1 MNKLPSYIL
10 HLTFCMMLSMQ
21 TMAQPNKPL
30 RIQRHRHGF
39 TITKELEGKEV
50 LLAYSETGDFD
61 KAMQSDSLFRK
72 VMDIFST
79 QTTLRGPRLNAAPE
93 LPDAVDPLCSDAW
106 TQDAPFHNLTPIVD
120 STHCKTGCVATAM
133 SQVMYYYKYP
143 ERGTG
148 SYTYSDVKGCQETL
162 TADFSAHRY
171 EWDYMLD
178 SYAGINYSERQ
189 AQAVALLASDCG
201 ISVDMQY
208 GVEASGAQ
216 SVKQPYALFN
226 YFGYDSGMRMV
237 YRDFYSR
244 NELHAM
250 IRNELA
256 AQRPVLCSAHDTG
269 GGHAFVI
276 DGYDNQG
283 LYHINWGWG
292 GWCNGY
298 YNIDYMNPDQPEWD
312 HDPNRREKGMNYFQ
326 CFTVGVQPR
335 QPGTQSVETHEY
347 AFSHLELKPDSALIV
362 HHLSNVGW
370 NQHYGQV
377 VLAVTSTESEE
388 VEKVVYDY
396 NRQFE
401 LEEFEDTTYTDTIL
415 LTTIMPQLVG
425 LKDATYRLMPMF
437 EDNGT
442 WKRARTMCGTPYYIY
457 IDKQG
462 DNIQLREA
470 QSALNHLELVSLQFP
485 DTVIR
490 SNYNPCTIAVANN
503 SDDEYCG
510 RIFLTYESDQTPSGY
525 QLLAS
530 VGLYIEPHT
539 TETIDFKY
547 IYISSRL
554 SDTIRVHVLYDI
566 DLFTDSLIVFDQMK
580 EVTVVN
586 QPSGIKSPT
595 MATRPKRLFDPTGKP
610 VNQLLPHQIIITD
623 DGKKRSIQNV
633 P

>member
-1 MNKLPSYIL
+1 MYQRIIIL
-10 HLTFCMMLSMQ
+10 IGFMLSW
-21 TMAQPNKPL
+21 TSLMAQPNKPL
-30 RIQRHRHGF
+30 RIQRLHRGF
-39 TITKELEGKEV
+39 TISKELEGREV

-61 KAMQSDSLFRK
+61 KAMQNDTLFRK
-72 VMDIFST
+72 VMDNFSR
-79 QTTLRGPRLNAAPE
+79 QTKLRGPRINAAPE
-93 LPDAVDPLCSDAW
+93 LPEAVEPLCSDAW
-106 TQDAPFHNLTPIVD
+106 AQDAPYNNLTPIVD

-148 SYTYSDVKGCQETL
+148 SHTYSDVKGCLQTL
-162 TADFSAHRY
+162 TADFSAHTY

-178 SYAGINYSERQ
+178 SYAGVNYSERQ

-208 GVEASGAQ
+208 GTESSGAE
-216 SVKQPYALFN
+216 SINQPYALFN
-226 YFGYDSGMRMV
+226 YFGYDSGMRTI

-244 NELHAM
+244 SELHSL
-250 IRNELA
+250 IQTELA
-256 AQRPVLCSAHDTG
+256 NYRPVLCSAHDTG

-283 LYHINWGWG
+283 LFHINWGWS
-292 GWCNGY
+292 GWCDGY
-298 YNIDYMNPDQPEWD
+298 YNIDYMNPDQPQWN

-326 CFTVGVQPR
+326 SFTIGIQPKL
-335 QPGTQSVETHEY
+335 PGMQSVETHEY
-347 AFSHLELKPDSALIV
+347 AFSHLELKPDSALIIY
-362 HHLSNVGW
+362 HLSNVGW
-370 NQHYGQV
+370 NQHQGQV
-377 VLAVTSTESEE
+377 VLAVTGTESEE
-388 VEKVVYDY
+388 MVKVVYDY

-415 LTTIMPQLVG
+415 LTTIMPQLAE

-442 WKRARTMCGTPYYIY
+442 WKRARTMRGTPYYIY
-457 IDKQG
+457 VDKQG
-462 DNIQLREA
+462 NNIQLREA
-470 QSALNHLELVSLQFP
+470 QSALEHLELVSLQFP
-485 DTVIR
+485 DTVTR
-490 SNYNPCTIAVANN
+490 GTYAPCTIAITNN

-510 RIFLTYESDQTPSGY
+510 RIFITNESNQTPSGY
-525 QLLAS
+525 QLLTS
-530 VGLYIEPHT
+530 VGLYLEPHT

-547 IYISSRL
+547 IYISNRL

-580 EVTVVN
+580 EVAVVD
-586 QPSGIKSPT
+586 QSSGIKSPT
-595 MATRPKRLFDPTGKP
+595 MTARPKRLFDPTGKP
-610 VNQLLPHQIIITD
+610 VNQLLPHQIIISN

>member
-1 MNKLPSYIL
+1 MKYRFIIL
-10 HLTFCMMLSMQ
+10 MYLLLGGFVRSEAQ
-21 TMAQPNKPL
+21 TSL
-30 RIQRHRHGF
+30 RVQRLHQGF
-39 TITKELEGKEV
+39 TISKELEGREV

-61 KAMQSDSLFRK
+61 KAMETDTLFRK
-72 VMDIFST
+72 VMDLFGK
-79 QTTLRGPRLNAAPE
+79 QNKLKGPRLNAAPE
-93 LPDAVDPLCSDAW
+93 LPEAVAPLCTDAW
-106 TQDAPFHNLTPIVD
+106 TQDAPYHNLTPIVD

-143 ERGTG
+143 RQGTG
-148 SYTYSDVKGCQETL
+148 SHTYSDVKGCKETL
-162 TADFSAHRY
+162 TADFSAHTY

-178 SYAGINYSERQ
+178 SYEGINYSERQ
-189 AQAVALLASDCG
+189 AQAVALLSSDCG
-201 ISVDMQY
+201 ISVEMQY
-208 GVEASGAQ
+208 GVESSGAE
-216 SVKQPYALFN
+216 SIRQPYALFN
-226 YFGYDSGMRMV
+226 YFGYDPGMRTV

-244 NELHAM
+244 SELHAI

-256 AQRPVLCSAHDTG
+256 EHRPVLCSAHDTG

-292 GWCNGY
+292 GWCDGY
-298 YNIDYMNPDQPEWD
+298 YNIDYMNPDQPEWN

-326 CFTVGVQPR
+326 TFTTGIQPH
-335 QPGTQSVETHEY
+335 QPGTQSVETHVY
-347 AFSHLELKPDSALIV
+347 AFSHLELKPDSAIIV

-370 NQHYGQV
+370 NQHEGRV
-377 VLAVTSTESEE
+377 VLAVTGTESEE
-388 VEKVVYDY
+388 VVKVVYDY
-396 NRQFE
+396 NRRFE

-415 LTTIMPQLVG
+415 LTTIMPQLSG

-442 WKRARTMCGTPYYIY
+442 WQRARTMCGTPYYIY
-457 IDKQG
+457 VDKQG
-462 DNIQLREA
+462 GVIQLREA
-470 QSALNHLELVSLQFP
+470 QSALKHLELVNMQFP
-485 DTVIR
+485 DTITR
-490 SNYNPCTIAVANN
+490 GSYAPCDVTIANN

-510 RIFLTYESDQTPSGY
+510 RIFITYESDKTPSGY

-539 TETIDFKY
+539 TESIDFKY
-547 IYISSRL
+547 IYVSNRL
-554 SDTIRVHVLYDI
+554 SDTIRVRVLYDI

-580 EVTVVN
+580 EVAVVD
-586 QPSGIKSPT
+586 QSSSIKLPKI
-595 MATRPKRLFDPTGKP
+595 ATQSKRLYDPTGKP
-610 VNQLLPHQIIITD
+610 VNQLLSHQIIISE